1 MTFSLI
7 ADDEIFVD
15 IEGFEKLYS
24 ISNYGRIFSHHGRSN
39 KCLATHDNGKGYLQL
54 RLCDA
59 KRCIYDTARVHV
71 LVGQAFI
78 GHRTDG
84 LSYDH
89 INRNTHDNRASN
101 IRLATHS
108 EQMVNQGTRKCN
120 KLGEKNIHLWTD
132 TKDNRVYFRILIRRN
147 HKRVLQA
154 SYLCDKYTLDYVC
167 QKRDEFIATL
177 DY

>member
-120 KLGEKNIHLWTD
+120 KLGEKNI
-132 TKDNRVYFRILIRRN
+132 RILKNSYRIKIERN
-147 HKRVLQA
+147 AKKVFDKCY
-154 SYLCDKYTLDYVC
+154 SMKKYTLEDCVRI
-167 QKRDEFIATL
+167 RDEFL
-177 DY
+177 QHLM